1 MIFIDSHVHIHHC
14 FDLHTFFESALANF
28 TTQATRCGQE
38 KNFTSLLLLTESS
51 NANGFQQLT
60 EYADTGHLISSNGSK
75 KFSFTRTGENSSL
88 PLTCDG
94 IQKLFI
100 IAGRQIVTQERM
112 EVLALATDKQFQDG
126 YPIEQ
131 VINNV
136 TEAGAIPVIPYGFGK
151 WTGKRGRLL
160 QGLLEKREHA
170 GLFLGDNGG
179 RLKYFPRPS
188 HFKQAEEKGI
198 RILPGSD
205 PLPFP
210 SECKRAGSFGF
221 SLEGSISPE
230 HPAKDLIGII
240 SDPGTLFHPYGHLE
254 GFYRFIVNQSSM
266 QLIKRNRNEKIQ

>member
-1 MIFIDSHVHIHHC
+1 MIFVDSHVHIHNC

-28 TTQATRCGQE
+28 KVEAAGCGQE
-38 KNFTSLLLLTESS
+38 KSFTSILFLTESGS
-51 NANGFQQLT
+51 INRFQQLT

-75 KFSFTRTGENSSL
+75 KFTFTRTGENSSL
-88 PLTCDG
+88 ALTCDG

-112 EVLALATDKQFQDG
+112 EVLALATDQQFQDG

-131 VINNV
+131 VINIV
-136 TEAGAIPVIPYGFGK
+136 IDEGAMPVIPYGFGK
-151 WTGKRGRLL
+151 WTGKRGMLL
-160 QGLLEKREHA
+160 QRLIEKRENS

-210 SECKRAGSFGF
+210 SECRRAGSFGF

-230 HPAKDLIGII
+230 HPAKDLTGIL
-240 SDPGTLFHPYGHLE
+240 SDPGAVFHPYGHLE
-254 GFYRFIVNQSSM
+254 DFYRFIINQSSM
-266 QLIKRNRNEKIQ
+266 QLIKRNRNEKKQ